1 MDIVLVRHAACPQM
15 NSVLLGRSVD
25 GPLDERGE
33 GQARFVAKR
42 LLNFPQL
49 IVESS
54 PRRRAR
60 HTAGI
65 IASARDTT
73 VRIVPQMDD
82 VDFGRWSGQTFEALL
97 ADPQW
102 RRWNKYRARF
112 AHAGRR

>member
-1 MDIVLVRHAACPQM
+1 MSFWPVDIVLVRHAGCPRM
-15 NSVLLGRSVD
+15 NSVLLGRSID

-33 GQARFVAKR
+33 RQARFVAQR
-42 LLNFPQL
+42 LVKLPQL

-73 VRIVPQMDD
+73 
-82 VDFGRWSGQTFEALL
+82 GRQPAIASATCRSAYWRTFASWS
-97 ADPQW
+97 
-102 RRWNKYRARF
+102 RRSTERPS
-112 AHAGRR
+112 